1 MGENTLKGDDKM
13 TGRNDGNKK
22 SRGEH
27 DLPAAHPARLDQ
39 FAEDMFGDESKGY
52 DEKVTSRKEKQ

>member
-1 MGENTLKGDDKM
+1 M

-22 SRGEH
+22 SRGDH
-27 DLPAAHPARLDQ
+27 DLPAAHPSRLDQ

-52 DEKVTSRKEKQ
+52 NEEVTSRKEKQK